1 MQVGA
6 PITPLAHHRPLTIL
20 LMSRLPR
27 ALAIVA
33 AVILVLSSG
42 AHSLLGWPAL
52 QTRMATG
59 NVPADLIGG
68 LAMGWHFAGLSMLVL
83 GLLAADRRGTTNV
96 ALPLQLIGGAYE
108 LFAIGCFA
116 MLGWDPFLLTFFVPG
131 TLLSIA
137 GALMRR
143 PEMIAS
149 EAQR

>member
-1 MQVGA
+1 M
-6 PITPLAHHRPLTIL
+6 T
-20 LMSRLPR
+20 RLPR

-33 AVILVLSSG
+33 AVILVSSSG

-52 QTRMATG
+52 RARMAAD
-59 NVPADLIGG
+59 NVPADLVGG

-83 GLLAADRRGTTNV
+83 GLLVLWLVAADRRGVTNV

-108 LFAIGCFA
+108 LFAVACFA
-116 MLGWDPFLLTFFVPG
+116 VLGWDPFLLTFFVPG

-137 GALMRR
+137 GALIRR
-143 PEMIAS
+143 PVFLAM